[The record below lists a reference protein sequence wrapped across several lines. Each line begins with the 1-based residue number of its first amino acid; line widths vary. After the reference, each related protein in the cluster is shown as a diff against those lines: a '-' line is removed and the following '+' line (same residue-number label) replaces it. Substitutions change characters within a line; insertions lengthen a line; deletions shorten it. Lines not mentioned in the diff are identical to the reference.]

1 MHHYVHSVH
10 GDFGDCCTIWP
21 SGVNI
26 CFWNLQKLYLKLK
39 GVTLALVIGLW
50 TRRLWFWHWCF
61 ALEKKPTCSALNW
74 KVWVKPLIIYLP
86 AWCTFHSYASK
97 WAFYWILL
105 QDRKFWQETVEN
117 EWSQLHFGYMDYCH
131 SNMLLLILKSLDDC
145 VSMET
150 AGWK

>member
-1 MHHYVHSVH
+1 M
-10 GDFGDCCTIWP
+10 
-21 SGVNI
+21 
-26 CFWNLQKLYLKLK
+26 
-39 GVTLALVIGLW
+39 TLVFCAW
-50 TRRLWFWHWCF
+50 
-61 ALEKKPTCSALNW
+61 KKPTCSALNW

-105 QDRKFWQETVEN
+105 QDTKFWQETVEN

-150 AGWK
+150 AGRKYILVQLFFQWQQDPNDHTFVYTIRFVFLIYM